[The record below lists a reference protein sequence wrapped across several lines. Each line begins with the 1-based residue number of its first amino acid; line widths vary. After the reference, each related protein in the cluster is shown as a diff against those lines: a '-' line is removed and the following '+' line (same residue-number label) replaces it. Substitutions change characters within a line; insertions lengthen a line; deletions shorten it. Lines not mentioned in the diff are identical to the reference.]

1 MKANISSVENLPGTL
16 VVFEGA
22 DGCGK
27 STQILKLRKKLRKQG
42 YNVTISNWKDAPF
55 IGPFLQSNEAAKKME
70 LMITSEANL
79 ILQVADLAYRIER
92 EIIPALSR
100 GEVVL
105 LERGIETIVVRGMML
120 GMSEEK
126 VRNGLLWFTKSLYK
140 DLFDQAITV
149 YMNVPLKETLERI
162 YERADMVRK
171 GSEKT
176 HCSILTLHLINNLV
190 YSDTGDKLTHKDK
203 RKMLHIAQ
211 KNIVEN
217 YDRIYGKNQD
227 ESSHLITIKA
237 EGKKKSIAD
246 DIFSSVLEALDKK
259 SPAVLSLDASEGSEQ
274 EVISVPVDKHVAE
287 LKKAD
292 AKHKLVK
299 AHA

>member
-16 VVFEGA
+16 VIFEGA

-42 YNVTISNWKDAPF
+42 YTVTISSWKDAPF
-55 IGPFLQSNEAAKKME
+55 IGPFLHANEAAKKME
-70 LMITSEANL
+70 LMVTSEANL

-105 LERGIETIVVRGMML
+105 LERGLETIVVRGMML

-126 VRNGLLWFTKSLYK
+126 IRSGLLWFTKSVYK
-140 DLFDQAITV
+140 ELFDKAITI

-162 YERADMVRK
+162 YERADMVRR

-217 YDRIYGKNQD
+217 YERIYKDAQ
-227 ESSHLITIKA
+227 EHLIIIKA

-246 DIFSSVLEALDKK
+246 DISSSIVETLEKK
-259 SPAVLSLDASEGSEQ
+259 AVLLSTQSETLE
-274 EVISVPVDKHVAE
+274 
-287 LKKAD
+287 
-292 AKHKLVK
+292 
-299 AHA
+299 

>member
-16 VVFEGA
+16 VIFEGA

-42 YNVTISNWKDAPF
+42 YTVTISSWKDAPF
-55 IGPFLQSNEAAKKME
+55 IGPFLQANEAAKKME
-70 LMITSEANL
+70 LMVTSEANL

-105 LERGIETIVVRGMML
+105 LERGLETIVVRGMML

-126 VRNGLLWFTKSLYK
+126 IRNGLLWFTKSVYK
-140 DLFDQAITV
+140 ELFEKAITI

-162 YERADMVRK
+162 YERADMVRR

-217 YDRIYGKNQD
+217 YERIYKDAQ
-227 ESSHLITIKA
+227 EHLITIKA

-246 DIFSSVLEALDKK
+246 DISSSIVETLEKK
-259 SPAVLSLDASEGSEQ
+259 AVLLSTQSETLEW
-274 EVISVPVDKHVAE
+274 EEKAMTVDKHVAE

-299 AHA
+299 AYA